1 MERYLKKLANDLRNE
16 FNEYRTWAQDL
27 HEYANREGL
36 HSEILTAEQQKAAAQ
51 HVTDQIM
58 ARLLKN

>member
-1 MERYLKKLANDLRNE
+1 MERHLKTLANALRNE
-16 FNEYRTWAQDL
+16 FAEYRTWTQDL
-27 HEYANREGL
+27 HEYASREGNL
-36 HSEILTAEQQKAAAQ
+36 HDLLTAGQQKAAAQ